1 MDWASNLYEEKRSSS
16 MAEHRT
22 RRAERVANALG
33 EELRAKDIDERVL
46 AKKARLKVKAV
57 GELLRPTNSYRRPEL
72 GALLAVTQAL
82 DLDFEETFK
91 LMRLGGYRDV
101 EKAMARWWRDEVK
114 RRERLKKLKR
124 RG

>member
-1 MDWASNLYEEKRSSS
+1 

-82 DLDFEETFK
+82 NLDFEETFK

-114 RRERLKKLKR
+114 RRERLKRLKR